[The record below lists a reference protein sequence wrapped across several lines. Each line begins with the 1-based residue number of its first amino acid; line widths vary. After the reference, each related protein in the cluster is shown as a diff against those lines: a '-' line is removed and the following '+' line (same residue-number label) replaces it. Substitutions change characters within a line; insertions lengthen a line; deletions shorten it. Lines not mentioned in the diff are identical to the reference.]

1 MKLKLI
7 LAVIVTVMPG
17 VGYASSSTG
26 GNISWTDDPCIHNC
40 MNCAQWE
47 SATCCTIC
55 RAPRVAAVTAVEPGY
70 MTVIVITVNKKSA
83 IWRILFEI
91 WIFTLQDFYC

>member
-17 VGYASSSTG
+17 AGYASSSTG

-55 RAPRVAAVTAVEPGY
+55 RDPTGGGSGGSGTWVYDSNCHYSE
-70 MTVIVITVNKKSA
+70 
-83 IWRILFEI
+83 
-91 WIFTLQDFYC
+91 

>member
-17 VGYASSSTG
+17 AGYASSSTG

-55 RAPRVAAVTAVEPGY
+55 RDPTGDSSGTWVYDSNCHYSE
-70 MTVIVITVNKKSA
+70 
-83 IWRILFEI
+83 
-91 WIFTLQDFYC
+91 